1 MFARVIRAAVAYF
14 AVVFAAGFALGAMR
28 VAWLV
33 PSVGERVAELAEI
46 PLMLVVSALAARWAV
61 RRFLAPA
68 VAWQCIAAGC
78 LALAL
83 LLCLELTLVL
93 ALRGLTFA
101 AYLASRDPVSGTAY
115 LVSLALFAL
124 MPALWL
130 PFEARSQRSAGV
142 RR

>member
-1 MFARVIRAAVAYF
+1 MFARVIRASVAYF

-33 PSVGERVAELAEI
+33 PAVGERVAELAEI
-46 PLMLVVSALAARWAV
+46 PLMLVVSALAARWV
-61 RRFLAPA
+61 LRRFLSPA
-68 VAWQCIAAGC
+68 AAWPRIAAGC

-83 LLCLELTLVL
+83 LLSLELTFVL
-93 ALRGLTFA
+93 SLRGLTFA

-115 LVSLALFAL
+115 LLSLVLFAL

-130 PFEARSQRSAGV
+130 PFEARSRRSAGT

>member
-1 MFARVIRAAVAYF
+1 MFARVIRAGVAYF

-33 PSVGERVAELAEI
+33 PAVGERVAELAEI
-46 PLMLVVSALAARWAV
+46 PLMLVVSALAARWV
-61 RRFLAPA
+61 LRRFLSPA
-68 VAWQCIAAGC
+68 AAWPRIAAGC

-83 LLCLELTLVL
+83 LLSLELTLVL

-115 LVSLALFAL
+115 LASLALFAL

-130 PFEARSQRSAGV
+130 PFEARPRRSAGTW
-142 RR
+142 R